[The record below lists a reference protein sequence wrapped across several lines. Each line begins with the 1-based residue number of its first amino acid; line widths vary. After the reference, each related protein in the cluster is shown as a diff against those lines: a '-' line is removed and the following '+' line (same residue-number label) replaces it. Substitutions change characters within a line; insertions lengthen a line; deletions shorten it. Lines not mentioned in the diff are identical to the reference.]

1 MDTTCTH
8 CETPDPTGSALCI
21 PCTTRLTDQL
31 QQLPRLY
38 EALAAHLAP
47 SMSTG
52 QGRGSKGGPAPL
64 PVNEH
69 VLGLRGPG
77 GMADIVSDW
86 LTAVHRDRHLRAPR
100 LAGDA
105 LTRLHTAV
113 AGLLAHM
120 PWIATGWPAAG
131 DLAAEIADLH
141 RSAASVVDPDPRP
154 RGRRI
159 GHCPAAHTDGTLCG
173 AVLTL
178 QPGETVVSCPWCSAS
193 YPPALWAGLKQLI
206 DADAAA

>member
-8 CETPDPTGSALCI
+8 CHAPDPTGSTLCV
-21 PCTTRLTDQL
+21 PCTTTLTARLQD
-31 QQLPRLY
+31 LPRLY

-47 SMSTG
+47 SMATG
-52 QGRGSKGGPAPL
+52 QGRGSKGGPVAL

-69 VLGLRGPG
+69 VLGLRAPG
-77 GMADIVSDW
+77 GMADVVSDW

-120 PWIATGWPAAG
+120 PWIAVWEHA
-131 DLAAEIADLH
+131 DELAQEIHDLH
-141 RSAASVVDPDPRP
+141 RNASSVVDPDPRP

-159 GHCPAAHTDGTLCG
+159 GHCQSIDTSGTICG
-173 AVLTL
+173 AVLHL
-178 QPGETVVSCPWCSAS
+178 APGEQVARCDWCGMAW
-193 YPPALWAGLKQLI
+193 PPATWMQLKAWQTEN
-206 DADAAA
+206 AAA

>member
-21 PCTTRLTDQL
+21 PCTTRLADQL

-47 SMSTG
+47 SMATG
-52 QGRGSKGGPAPL
+52 QGRGGKGGPAPL
-64 PVNEH
+64 PVNGH

-77 GMADIVSDW
+77 GMADVVSDW
-86 LTAVHRDRHLRAPR
+86 LTAVHRDRHLPAPR

-131 DLAAEIADLH
+131 DLAHEIADLH
-141 RSAASVVDPDPRP
+141 RSATTVVDPDPRP

-159 GHCPAAHTDGTLCG
+159 GHCPAAHTDGTRCG
-173 AVLTL
+173 AVLRL
-178 QPGETVVSCPWCSAS
+178 PVGETVARCDWCGTTW
-193 YPPALWAGLKQLI
+193 PPATWTQLKAWQTE
-206 DADAAA
+206 DAAA

>member
-8 CETPDPTGSALCI
+8 CHTPDPTGSTLCI

-31 QQLPRLY
+31 HQLPRMY
-38 EALAAHLAP
+38 AELAGHLTPGSA
-47 SMSTG
+47 SG
-52 QGRGSKGGPAPL
+52 QGRAGKGGPAPL
-64 PVNEH
+64 PLRVD
-69 VLGLRGPG
+69 VLDLRSEFETVCG
-77 GMADIVSDW
+77 W
-86 LTAVHRDRHLRAPR
+86 LGAVHDDRHLPAPQ
-100 LAGDA
+100 LAGDT

-120 PWIATGWPAAG
+120 PWIAVSWPAAG
-131 DLAAEIADLH
+131 DLAQEVNDLH
-141 RSAASVVDPDPRP
+141 RAAASVVDPDPRP

-159 GHCPAAHTDGTLCG
+159 GHCPAAHPDSTICG

-178 QPGETVVSCPWCSAS
+178 QPGETVVSCPWCTAS

-206 DADAAA
+206 DADERVAA